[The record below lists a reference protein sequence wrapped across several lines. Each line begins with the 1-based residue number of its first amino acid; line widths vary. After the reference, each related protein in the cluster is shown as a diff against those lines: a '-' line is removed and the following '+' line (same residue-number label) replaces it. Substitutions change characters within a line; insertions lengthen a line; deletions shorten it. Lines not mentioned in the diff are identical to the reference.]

1 MRGCSSD
8 DVGAPAVPAV
18 THMKQRMLKAVVGVA
33 AAAIAMSACTT
44 KSQEA
49 PPLTGPSEFGQSVS
63 VSVNPDSL
71 PMDGA
76 SQSFVT
82 VTVRDADAQPMRGVT
97 LRVETR
103 VNGVPVDFG
112 SLSARS
118 IVTGNDGRATLV
130 YTAPVSAAAS
140 VDTFTIVDVTVTPS
154 GSDFNNANSR
164 SAAIRLTPRGDV
176 LPPNDLR
183 AAFTV
188 NPGSPEVGQ
197 TVLFDATTSQ
207 GTIASYRFNF
217 GDGGSG
223 SGPAAQHSYS
233 TAGTYVVTLT
243 LTDPYGRTA
252 STQQTITVGLG
263 ARPSAEFTFSP
274 TAPRVGQAVNFNAS
288 ASLAPNSRI
297 VSYRWDFGDGTPL
310 VTVGEPTVAH
320 AYATAATYN
329 VTLVVTDAV
338 GRTSTGKTNPVAII
352 P

>member
-1 MRGCSSD
+1 
-8 DVGAPAVPAV
+8 
-18 THMKQRMLKAVVGVA
+18 MKHRMLKAVVGVVA
-33 AAAIAMSACTT
+33 AALSMSACTT
-44 KSQEA
+44 KNQEA
-49 PPLTGPSEFGQSVS
+49 PPLSGPSEFGQSVS

-82 VTVRDADAQPMRGVT
+82 VVVRDAAAQPMRGVT

-103 VNGVPVDFG
+103 VNGVATDFG

-118 IVTGNDGRATLV
+118 IVTGSDGRATLV
-130 YTAPVSAAAS
+130 YTAPISPAAA
-140 VDTFTIVDVTVTPS
+140 VDSFTIVDVTVTPS

-164 SAAIRLTPRGDV
+164 SAAIRLTPRGEV

-183 AAFTV
+183 AVFNI

-197 TVLFDATTSQ
+197 RVLFDASASQ
-207 GTIASYRFNF
+207 GTIVSYRWNF
-217 GDGGSG
+217 GDGATG
-223 SGPAAQHSYS
+223 SGPAAQHDYDA
-233 TAGTYVVTLT
+233 AGTYVVSLT
-243 LTDPYGRTA
+243 ITDPYGRPAT
-252 STQQTITVGLG
+252 TQQTLTVGLG
-263 ARPSAEFTFSP
+263 ARPTAEFTFSP

-310 VTVGEPTVAH
+310 VTTAEPTIAH
-320 AYATAATYN
+320 AYGAAATYN

-338 GRTSTGKTNPVAII
+338 GRSSTGKTNPVAII